1 MCLGAADM
9 ATDDALPLPHLLKDS
24 QSCMSCLAD
33 RKQGLQCRRAQFR
46 TGALALSLKCE
57 HLPEPRVVVDLMEMK
72 VPDPDSQRHLAEYKL
87 QLQSAS

>member
-1 MCLGAADM
+1 MCLGSDM
-9 ATDDALPLPHLLKDS
+9 AMDDTLPLPRLLKDS

-57 HLPEPRVVVDLMEMK
+57 HLPENRVVVVDLMELK
-72 VPDPDSQRHLAEYKL
+72 VPDPDSQRHLTEYKL
-87 QLQSAS
+87 QMQSGS